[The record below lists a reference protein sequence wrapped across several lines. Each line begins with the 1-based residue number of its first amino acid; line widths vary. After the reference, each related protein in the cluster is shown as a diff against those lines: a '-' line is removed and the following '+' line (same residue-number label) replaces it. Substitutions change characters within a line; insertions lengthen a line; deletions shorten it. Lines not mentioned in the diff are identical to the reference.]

1 MDQIAATEALT
12 ALGHPGRM
20 AVFRLLARRA
30 PQGVRPSE
38 IAEALGLKPNTLSV
52 YVTTLARAG
61 LVASERDGRSVF
73 YRVDLSHFG
82 ELTRYLVADCGRG
95 RPEIAAPLVE
105 PALGRRSE
113 GPVNVL
119 FLCTGN
125 SARSIFA
132 EALLARDGGERFRGW
147 SAGTEPYGAVNPEAL
162 ALLREIGHD
171 TDGLRSKD
179 LAEVTGPDAPRFDLV
194 VTVCDR
200 AANEECP
207 TWPGHPVC
215 AHWGVADPVQV
226 NGSATARRRAFR
238 AAYDA
243 MARRVAALVA
253 LPVEELDRG
262 SMQARLDGIGL
273 MQPPAGIQENRATA
287 ARN

>member
-1 MDQIAATEALT
+1 MASEALT

-61 LVASERDGRSVF
+61 LVVSERSGQAVF
-73 YRVDLSHFG
+73 YRVDLARFG
-82 ELTRYLVADCGRG
+82 DLTRFLVADCCRG
-95 RPEIAAPLVE
+95 RPEVCAPLAE
-105 PALGRRSE
+105 F
-113 GPVNVL
+113 GPGQPGNGHGPLDVL

-132 EALLARDGGERFRGW
+132 EALLARDGAGRFRAW

-162 ALLREIGHD
+162 ALLAELGHD
-171 TDGLRSKD
+171 TGGLRSKD
-179 LAEVTGPDAPRFDLV
+179 IAAVSGPGAPRFDLV
-194 VTVCDR
+194 ITVCDR

-207 TWPGHPVC
+207 TWPGHPLS
-215 AHWGVADPVQV
+215 AHWGIPDPVKV
-226 NGSATARRRAFR
+226 PGSAAARRQAFR

-243 MARRVAALVA
+243 MARRVAELVA
-253 LPVEELDRG
+253 LPLAELDRG

-273 MQPPAGIQENRATA
+273 MQVLPGPGGTRAAA
-287 ARN
+287 ARS